1 MGFGLVQTFGI
12 ALVRSILPP
21 GQPARGDTSEQRNA
35 IAVGM
40 AERSL
45 ADGQLALAV
54 DQLLLLE
61 DRGALIAAEWLR
73 DATARLAADRAIGM
87 VVAQAFD
94 RLATAP

>member
-1 MGFGLVQTFGI
+1 
-12 ALVRSILPP
+12 
-21 GQPARGDTSEQRNA
+21 
-35 IAVGM
+35 M